1 MDPSFQW
8 KINLNRLKYGNIF
21 LLILDIINRYNLFSL
36 VLKSGNCS
44 QHYIEFCESLFEI
57 LIKEA
62 TYHNYILHLDP
73 SSYDLFIDD
82 CIDRSIPI
90 KDKYLYEL
98 ENESKIGLRK
108 QLKVPLENFLIQ
120 LKIQIK
126 KQIEI
131 RSSQSEIEKP
141 NIIEFITAH
150 ELENKF
156 AKFEDKVL
164 KKENKLKSKSIK
176 NLPQVKMQP
185 IHPRPPII
193 NDDQI
198 IFQKNLLDL

>member
-1 MDPSFQW
+1 MDPSMQL

-21 LLILDIINRYNLFSL
+21 LFVLDIINQYNLFS
-36 VLKSGNCS
+36 VIIKSGNYS
-44 QHYIEFCESLFEI
+44 QRYIEFCESLFEV

-62 TYHNYILHLDP
+62 TYHNYILLLNSDN
-73 SSYDLFIDD
+73 YDLFIDD
-82 CIDRSIPI
+82 CIDRSISI

-98 ENESKIGLRK
+98 NNENKIGLRK
-108 QLKVPLENFLIQ
+108 ELKESLEVFLNQ

-131 RSSQSEIEKP
+131 LSSQSEIEKT
-141 NIIEFITAH
+141 NIIEFITAQ

-156 AKFEDKVL
+156 VKFQDKVL
-164 KKENKLKSKSIK
+164 KKENNLKSKSIK

-193 NDDQI
+193 NDNEI